1 MIVYW
6 PTLSVRLPINTV
18 IGSNRMS
25 ALPLKADSNANSE
38 LSARAKSGQT
48 RILDM
53 RYSLIQVQRCGINL
67 ISSKHINS
75 FGLPYK
81 DCVNRCGKKRVLRF
95 IVAVFV
101 CILGGLSVSASAET
115 CPGNPDALGTS
126 RVLTINPGDF
136 TLVCTENLIRVDEVA
151 ESPKLAQ

>member
-1 MIVYW
+1 LIVYW

-75 FGLPYK
+75 FGLP
-81 DCVNRCGKKRVLRF
+81 V
-95 IVAVFV
+95 
-101 CILGGLSVSASAET
+101 
-115 CPGNPDALGTS
+115 
-126 RVLTINPGDF
+126 
-136 TLVCTENLIRVDEVA
+136 
-151 ESPKLAQ
+151 